1 VHGAHRRPVRYGV
14 PIAIPDSLRPADGRF
29 GSGPSKIRT
38 EALDALA
45 ATGSTFL
52 GTSHRQ
58 AGVRDQVARL
68 RRGLAD
74 FFALPDGYE
83 IVIANGGATAFWDV
97 ATFSLIADRA
107 QFATFGEFGS
117 KFADSAAA
125 APFLGEPT
133 VRSAPAGSAA
143 FLVAEDGIDTYATPQ
158 NETSTGVAVPINR
171 IDGGLMLVDG
181 TSGAGGLDIDLTAT
195 DVYYFAPQK
204 AFASDGGLWTATL
217 SPAAIER
224 AKEIKSSGRY
234 IPAFLDLVTAI
245 DNARLEQT
253 YNTPAL
259 ATIFLMAEQTDWMN
273 AHGGLSWATKRSADS
288 ASILYGWA
296 ERSPVAT
303 PFVADGALRSN
314 VVGTIDFPPEVSADA
329 IASALRANGIVDVE
343 SYRRLKRNQLRIAMY
358 PAIDPADVE
367 ALTTCIDYVIERL

>member
-1 VHGAHRRPVRYGV
+1 ME
-14 PIAIPDSLRPADGRF
+14 IPDSLKPADGRF

-45 ATGSTFL
+45 ATGTTFL

-68 RRGLAD
+68 RRGVAD
-74 FFALPDGYE
+74 FFSLPDGYE
-83 IVIANGGATAFWDV
+83 IIIANGGASAFWDV
-97 ATFSLIADRA
+97 ATFSLIEDRA

-117 KFADSAAA
+117 KFADGAAA

-133 VRSAPAGSAA
+133 VHSAPAGSAA
-143 FLVAEDGIDTYATPQ
+143 FLVAEDGIDAYATPQ
-158 NETSTGVAVPINR
+158 NETSTGVAVPISR

-195 DVYYFAPQK
+195 DAYYFAPQK
-204 AFASDGGLWTATL
+204 AFASDGGLWIAAL

-224 AKEIKSSGRY
+224 ANVIKSSGRY
-234 IPAFLDLVTAI
+234 IPTFLDLVTAI

-253 YNTPAL
+253 NNTPAL

-273 AHGGLSWATKRSADS
+273 AHGGLSWATKRTADS

-296 ERSPVAT
+296 ERSEVAT
-303 PFVADGALRSN
+303 PFVTDPALRSN
-314 VVGTIDFPPEVSADA
+314 VVGTIDFAADVSADA
-329 IASALRANGIVDVE
+329 VAATLRANGIVDVE

-358 PAIDPADVE
+358 PAIDPADIE